1 MIKIIP
7 DLENY
12 SGNFTIQCETK
23 EETDFVA
30 ENKTAI
36 LDRFVRENFNNIGH
50 LNVRTFQDYL
60 EFSRLSPQ
68 EVLEEYDGHP
78 CLEFGELEKRT
89 VGIILQEACKGVSY
103 TPLTM
108 DKLQYLA
115 NDMFANRT
123 TQAKTQVGEVFESL
137 GCTIDIYKHTTAS
150 GVYASASYN
159 GTKFGLL
166 GIECV
171 SLFLLKPKVL
181 MEHFEYKAI
190 ANMGEGEFKSIV
202 ERYIATIRKE
212 QEGGASV

>member
-7 DLENY
+7 DTENY

-50 LNVRTFQDYL
+50 LNVRTFKDYL

-78 CLEFGELEKRT
+78 CLEFGELEKHT
-89 VGIILQEACKGVSY
+89 VGIILQEACKGVGY

-123 TQAKTQVGEVFESL
+123 HQAKMQVGNVFESL
-137 GCTIDIYKHTTAS
+137 GCTVDIYKHTTAG

-159 GTKFGLL
+159 GKKFGLL

-181 MEHFEYKAI
+181 MEHFEYKEI
-190 ANMGEGEFKSIV
+190 SNMGEGEFKSIV
-202 ERYIATIRKE
+202 ERYIAAIRTE